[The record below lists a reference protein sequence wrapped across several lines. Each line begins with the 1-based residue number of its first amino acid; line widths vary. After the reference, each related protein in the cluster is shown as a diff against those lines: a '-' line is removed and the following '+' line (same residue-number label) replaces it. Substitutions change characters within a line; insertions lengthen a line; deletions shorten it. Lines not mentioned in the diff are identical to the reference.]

1 MLIAVSFGSV
11 VGAEVDAIGVDAVGA
26 AAVDVGMGVV
36 VVEVDVAGALLG
48 LSLLKTLL
56 ILLTYFPKLLRLSAP
71 PSAPPPGA
79 VVDMMMVMVEGMQNG
94 SRWRCREVVVRG

>member
-1 MLIAVSFGSV
+1 VVDLGSIAGVEAA
-11 VGAEVDAIGVDAVGA
+11 GAGAGVEAVGVEVEA
-26 AAVDVGMGVV
+26 GAGVV
-36 VVEVDVAGALLG
+36 VEALLG

-79 VVDMMMVMVEGMQNG
+79 AVDMMMVSGDLGMQNG
-94 SRWRCREVVVRG
+94 V